1 MKKDKKSRW
10 YLNKYLI
17 VFIIFAGW
25 MVFCDTNNAFHQVKL
40 KQKLTDL
47 QNDTTFYQQETKR
60 YQAMTNALRTDM
72 ETLEKLGRE
81 EYRMKRDDEV
91 VYLIQKE

>member
-1 MKKDKKSRW
+1 MEKKIKFRLSWIKYLLVVVVFAVWMIFFDTNSWINRAKLKDK
-10 YLNKYLI
+10 
-17 VFIIFAGW
+17 
-25 MVFCDTNNAFHQVKL
+25 
-40 KQKLTDL
+40 LTEL

-60 YQAMTNALRTDM
+60 FQTMTKELQTDM

-91 VYLIQKE
+91 VYLIQK